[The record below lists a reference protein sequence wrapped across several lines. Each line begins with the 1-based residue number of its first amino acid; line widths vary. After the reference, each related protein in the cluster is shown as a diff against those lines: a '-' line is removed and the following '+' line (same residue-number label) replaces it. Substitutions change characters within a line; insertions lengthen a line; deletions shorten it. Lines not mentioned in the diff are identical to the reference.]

1 MAGADGD
8 TAIPF
13 FDFVGVENGRVADEV
28 GIAEMPWRPETANS
42 SGRMHGGAVM
52 AAVNA
57 AMVKLVRELTGGV
70 PAALVQFAIS
80 FVASGTEDVTATAEL
95 VRSGRSMIFV
105 TGRVTQSESG
115 RVIATASAVFQRRPS
130 KAEVQAATS

>member
-1 MAGADGD
+1 V
-8 TAIPF
+8 I
-13 FDFVGVENGRVADEV
+13 
-28 GIAEMPWRPETANS
+28 
-42 SGRMHGGAVM
+42 

-70 PAALVQFAIS
+70 PAALVQLAVS

-95 VRSGRSMIFV
+95 VRGGRSMIFV
-105 TGRVTQSESG
+105 TGRVVQSESG

-130 KAEVQAATS
+130 NAEA

>member
-1 MAGADGD
+1 MAGTDNQP
-8 TAIPF
+8 AIPF
-13 FDFVGVENGRVADEV
+13 FDFVGVENGRVEGEV
-28 GIAEMPWRPETANS
+28 GVAEMPWRPETANS
-42 SGRMHGGAVM
+42 SGRMHGGAVI

-70 PAALVQFAIS
+70 PAALVQLAVS

-95 VRSGRSMIFV
+95 VRGGRSIIFV
-105 TGRVTQSESG
+105 TGRVVQSESG

-130 KAEVQAATS
+130 DAKA